1 MQLNWHRYKYYPYEK
16 DLALREIESLL
27 GPSAIE
33 AKGNEVHVTQPSRPE
48 LASRLVYFA
57 GYAPDNTATTAKT
70 QQSVLERI
78 NGNGV
83 NRQSTRYSA
92 HGLHEYKGK
101 FNPQVAKAILN
112 IFAAHP
118 GQTAIDPFCGS
129 GTSLVECAHLGIS
142 AVGTDI
148 NPLAVFI
155 ANAKLQSLNIP
166 AERLLHDAVS
176 CLGEAKRSRQSPLL
190 DDERGEYLRSWFPTD
205 YLQDIERLRLAIELF
220 DGVSSQVL
228 LAIASNLLRD
238 YSLQEPHDLRIR
250 RRKSPFPDVPFFQ
263 AYEEAVRAFCTRLLD
278 AQQTLGVIEAKQRAI
293 HIDCK
298 RAPDHPTLRPGTF
311 DLALTSPPYATALP
325 YIDTQRLS
333 LVWLGL
339 LAPSDILSL
348 EAELVGSREIRGQ
361 SKKALLTALEAND
374 AQLPDTEAELCVRLQ
389 HALSESD
396 GFRRQV
402 VPRLLYRY
410 FSGMSDAFASVRRL
424 VKVNAPFGL
433 IVGGNHTVLGGTRFD
448 INTPQHLANLAAA
461 RGWQHVETI
470 PLQTYQRYGLHMNN
484 ATTTEAMVI
493 LRARAD

>member
-1 MQLNWHRYKYYPYEK
+1 MQLTWHPYKYYPYEK
-16 DLALREIESLL
+16 DLALREIESLIR
-27 GPSAIE
+27 PSAIE
-33 AKGNEVHVTQPSRPE
+33 ARGNGFNVAQPSHPE

-57 GYAPDNTATTAKT
+57 GYAPDNAAATAKT
-70 QQSVLERI
+70 QQSILERI

-101 FNPQVAKAILN
+101 FNPQIAKAILN
-112 IFAAHP
+112 VFAAQP
-118 GQTAIDPFCGS
+118 GQAAIDPFCGS

-155 ANAKLQSLNIP
+155 ANAKLLSLNIP
-166 AERLLHDAVS
+166 AEQLLSDAAS
-176 CLGEAKRSRQSPLL
+176 CLAEAKCSRQSPLL
-190 DDERGEYLRSWFPTD
+190 DDERGEYLQSWFPAD
-205 YLQDIERLRLAIELF
+205 NLQNIERLRLAIEAF
-220 DGVSSQVL
+220 DGESSQVL
-228 LAIASNLLRD
+228 LVIASNLLRD

-250 RRKSPFPDVPFFQ
+250 RRKSPFPDMPFFQ

-278 AQQTLGVIEAKQRAI
+278 AQQALGVIEAKQRAI
-293 HIDCK
+293 HVDCK
-298 RAPDHPTLRPGTF
+298 IAPDHPALRPGTF

-361 SKKALLTALEAND
+361 SKKTLLTALESND
-374 AQLPDTEAELCVRLQ
+374 ARLPCTEADLCVRLQ

-424 VKVNAPFGL
+424 VKLNAPFGL